1 MNLQERIQ
9 KRVKYMYENEKQ
21 RSTHLLILLVYTFL
35 TVALIGESFLMGW
48 DKGAIILMVIG
59 LASSW
64 GIHIIERI
72 PASERIWIYFI
83 FTMLSCFFYGIH
95 ETSVFDLA
103 ILMIVVIIL
112 YSFTETYWFARL
124 SVVTYIVTLGYD
136 LVFVLGNSIELSS
149 LVISR
154 IAIHVVLVCLAG
166 YLAKAMLQ
174 IRNKERK
181 NTEKRIAELE
191 EANRRTEDFLANV
204 SHELRT
210 PINAVTGITSVMI
223 KNENDEGKKQDIL
236 SIQKAGYRLFD
247 QIEDILDYTEID
259 TNRMKVSENEY
270 IFTSVINDIIVG
282 NRISDR
288 ENMPELIFDI
298 DAGIPSVLIGDE
310 KKIKR
315 ILKHLIDNAIKFTT
329 NGGIYVR
336 VYAIHKEYGINLCI
350 KVIDTGIGIAEEE
363 LGKIRERFYQSS
375 GGRNRK
381 AGGLGLG
388 LSIVCGMVS
397 AMEGFIQIESTV
409 GEGTTVSVSIP
420 QKVVDEAP
428 AMVVDNRDKLC
439 LACYLRPEKYKVPE
453 VRSFYDQ
460 MISNLVRGLDIKLYR
475 IYNNEELKKFMS
487 MYQLTHLFLA
497 KEEYEENKSYIESL
511 NHDIK
516 VVVISDDD
524 YILEKGSAVKLIKK
538 PFYAL
543 PVVNILNAGTLEAES
558 HDGKSMICPGVKV
571 LVVDDEP
578 MNLMVAR
585 GIFKDYQMDV
595 STAESGRKAISM
607 CESEDYDLIF
617 LDHMMPEMD
626 GIETLKGLRKL
637 HTENSKVCTIIA
649 FTANAVSGAREMFLQ
664 EGFDEF
670 ISKPIEP
677 LELMRILRKV
687 LPASSIQY
695 VDKEVKSSKKLESAE
710 KKDVPTAS
718 DEDVKEIHEGL
729 EANGLTT
736 GEENADSRMSQ
747 LEAAGIHTNSGIGYC
762 NGDIDFYI
770 ELLTSFVSG
779 AGHKESELGQFFE
792 KEDMDNYAILV
803 HALKSTAKMIGADS
817 LSENAKQAE
826 AAAKNHDLE
835 YITQH
840 HTELM
845 TQYQQVVQSICGI
858 LGIGEDSQKN
868 EEEKETR
875 EITKEELVNQLKDL
889 KDSLDYFLEEKS
901 LEVISS
907 MDGEAYPGVSVED
920 FLNDIKK
927 DVDDYEF
934 VAASKKVA
942 ALISQ
947 MEGGEF

>member
-1 MNLQERIQ
+1 
-9 KRVKYMYENEKQ
+9 MYEQEKQ
-21 RSTHLLILLVYTFL
+21 KSIHLLILVCCTIFVLVL
-35 TVALIGESFLMGW
+35 SAEAILLGWESS
-48 DKGAIILMVIG
+48 AIVLLYAGIIV
-59 LASSW
+59 SW
-64 GIHIIERI
+64 TIHITGKI
-72 PASERIWIYFI
+72 PESVCLWIYLGLS
-83 FTMLSCFFYGIH
+83 MLAFFFYGIH
-95 ETSVFDLA
+95 ETSIFDMAPVMLMV
-103 ILMIVVIIL
+103 ILIYSTAERYCVISICVMVYFLTMWYDFFFVLDRSVELTPLFVSRIL
-112 YSFTETYWFARL
+112 LHFALVYTAGRL
-124 SVVTYIVTLGYD
+124 SKVVVEKRRQEREVT
-136 LVFVLGNSIELSS
+136 
-149 LVISR
+149 
-154 IAIHVVLVCLAG
+154 
-166 YLAKAMLQ
+166 
-174 IRNKERK
+174 ERK
-181 NTEKRIAELE
+181 IEELKE
-191 EANRRTEDFLANV
+191 TNRRTEDFLANV

-729 EANGLTT
+729 EANGLTA

-817 LSENAKQAE
+817 LSDNAKQAE